1 MPAIDRIHRVVT
13 APCTIAMLITAACGG
28 CAAVVMIAVDAIEFH
43 SIASFVAGCAAD
55 GTGPV
60 TVTSVV
66 TIPVIAAAKHQRPA
80 WPLPSK
86 HDSLPLFASSSTLLP
101 RP

>member
-1 MPAIDRIHRVVT
+1 
-13 APCTIAMLITAACGG
+13 MLITAACGG

-66 TIPVIAAAKHQRPA
+66 TIPVIAAASNSGLRGHFRRSMI
-80 WPLPSK
+80 PSR
-86 HDSLPLFASSSTLLP
+86 LFASSSTLLP